1 MRVYPRSLRFRPAS
15 WAWVRPSSVRSAPG
29 WAVSSRWSMLL
40 GVSPWRTSAK
50 RAICTFRCGA
60 GACRVAATF
69 KRVPLACAGA

>member
-1 MRVYPRSLRFRPAS
+1 
-15 WAWVRPSSVRSAPG
+15 
-29 WAVSSRWSMLL
+29 MLL